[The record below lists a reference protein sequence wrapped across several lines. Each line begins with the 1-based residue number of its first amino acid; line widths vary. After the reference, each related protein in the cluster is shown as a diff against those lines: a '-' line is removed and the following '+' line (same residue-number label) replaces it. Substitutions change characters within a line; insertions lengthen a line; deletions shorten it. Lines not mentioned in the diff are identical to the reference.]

1 MRRVIAVAALGLA
14 TSGCA
19 TYSWYRADTP
29 PDLAAQDVAECA
41 QLARDSARDIAFSAF
56 PRLYAGPFR
65 PWPYAGWGA
74 WGDPYWWGPSDP
86 LWRME
91 VEQRIHDRCL
101 RSRGYELYREPKD

>member
-1 MRRVIAVAALGLA
+1 MRRMLALAALTLA

-29 PDLAAQDVAECA
+29 PDLAVHDEAECA

-56 PRLYAGPFR
+56 PRLYAGPIR
-65 PWPYAGWGA
+65 PWPYTGWGA
-74 WGDPYWWGPSDP
+74 WGDPYWWGPNDP

-91 VEQRIHDRCL
+91 VEQRVHDRCML
-101 RSRGYELYREPKD
+101 SRGYELHRDDQ